1 MQEGR
6 LDVEVYADLIRD
18 TDKYGLQGKPVEML
32 YEAEDEDDLL
42 FLLQQLIDSRYDFLE
57 ECAYMFLKPMPERKR
72 LYDLD
77 DLERVLNSLS
87 SDAARILRA

>member
-6 LDVEVYADLIRD
+6 LDIEVYVDLIREV
-18 TDKYGLQGKPVEML
+18 DKQGLQGKPVEML

-57 ECAYMFLKPMPERKR
+57 EYAYMLNKPMPERKR
-72 LYDLD
+72 LYSLD
-77 DLERVLNSLS
+77 DLGKVLDSLTL
-87 SDAARILRA
+87 DAIRILQS

>member
-1 MQEGR
+1 MQEGK
-6 LDVEVYADLIRD
+6 LDIEVYVGLIREV
-18 TDKYGLQGKPVEML
+18 DKQGLQGKPVEML

-57 ECAYMFLKPMPERKR
+57 EYAYMFNKSMPERKR

-77 DLERVLNSLS
+77 DL
-87 SDAARILRA
+87 DRILDSLTLDAVRILQA

>member
-1 MQEGR
+1 MQEER
-6 LDVEVYADLIRD
+6 LEVYVNLIREV
-18 TDKYGLQGKPVEML
+18 DKYGLQGKPVEML

-57 ECAYMFLKPMPERKR
+57 EYAYIFNKPMPERKR

-77 DLERVLNSLS
+77 DLERVLDNLSL
-87 SDAARILRA
+87 DAIRILQA